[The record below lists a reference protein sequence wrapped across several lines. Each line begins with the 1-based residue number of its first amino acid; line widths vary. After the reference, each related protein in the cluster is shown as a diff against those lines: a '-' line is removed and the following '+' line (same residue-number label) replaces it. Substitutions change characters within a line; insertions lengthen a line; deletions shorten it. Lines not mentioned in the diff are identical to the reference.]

1 MVRCDEKND
10 CIILCLIL
18 IISTLTACD
27 DVGEVSYKAE
37 LVNQR
42 VLDGNSQFAIDI
54 FKTLSKEDQGKNI
67 FISPFSISAALTMTY
82 NGAET
87 TTKEVMESVLG
98 YSGIDRDLVNESY
111 KHLLEYLKNADSKIE
126 LDIAN
131 SIWAKEGKE
140 IKEEFLEKNRDSFS
154 AQIESL
160 DFSRDE
166 AVEIINNWI
175 SEATK
180 GKIDEMLEPPIP
192 PEVIM
197 YLINAIYFK
206 GEWSEEFDPKDTKD
220 EPFTTYDSKEQI
232 VSMMSRKGKIEYA
245 QGEGYKA
252 VRLPYGKGKVSMYC
266 VLPDEDITIDEFI
279 DNMTIE
285 RWYEIRDKMNE
296 VDELEL
302 KIPKFKLEY
311 GIKNLNDSLIAL
323 GMEEAFTDRADFSG
337 IMDNVCISR
346 VLHKAVIEVNEEG
359 SEAAAATV
367 VEIRETA
374 AMEPISFIADRPFLF
389 FISDDQSGTILFMG
403 KLLEVE

>member
-1 MVRCDEKND
+1 MKKND

-27 DVGEVSYKAE
+27 DVEEVSYKAE

-374 AMEPISFIADRPFLF
+374 AMEPIRFIADRPFLF
-389 FISDDQSGTILFMG
+389 FISDDESGTILFMG
-403 KLLEVE
+403 KLLEIS